1 MSELVLHALVAVAG
15 GLGAAARLLLDGW
28 VSSRVSA
35 RQGLWG
41 GLPWG
46 IIAVN
51 LSGSL
56 LIGIAAGA
64 LVLVPAGET
73 QPWQIALAIGAL
85 GGYTTFSTASYQTVQ
100 LARHGRWGAAAL
112 NGVAQLVVACLAV
125 AAGWGAVALLFVR

>member
-15 GLGAAARLLLDGW
+15 GLGAVARLLLDGW
-28 VSSRVSA
+28 VTSRVGA
-35 RQGLWG
+35 RRSRWG

-46 IIAVN
+46 IITVN

-56 LIGIAAGA
+56 LIGVAAGA
-64 LVLVPAGET
+64 LVLMPVGEA
-73 QPWQIALAIGAL
+73 QPWQIAIAIGAL

-112 NGVAQLVVACLAV
+112 NGIAQLVAACLAV
-125 AAGWGAVALLFVR
+125 AAGWGAVALLFAR